1 MRRSGD
7 ARRAATFGNVVHM
20 LFAFRQRARCN
31 LRVILWWAQKRLFLA
46 AASVPALMWSCA
58 PPGTPPPLASSARFA
73 DSTSIVDS
81 GANPLRVADVRAC
94 EPRIA
99 AEDAERVR
107 AADAQRDLALQE
119 ANGSKEAQG
128 TAAQREAPIWDERN
142 RRVVVEEIPDPI
154 RRSMA
159 AREAYL
165 RDVPPACDAEDRAP
179 SYAFYAADRYFAY
192 GHFEEAR
199 RLLAPIYEQ
208 RCTTSPVGFV
218 TWKDLLLMSNMEQ
231 DHEQSRRL
239 AEAERDHPCAGE
251 RPAPRLDMRP
261 EVLANTAF
269 DDAAIVFE
277 RAARAAAG
285 PERERLLRKVAKM
298 YDDAARAAPAH
309 PDASLAAMRSASTYL
324 QIGEVNRA
332 IDVYRHFIHDYTDP
346 ATLDLLKHGG
356 TDLRTVPPTILA
368 PQPDAYKERFE
379 NLAAAYDALASA
391 YLTRFAYGP
400 AAAVLAEFAEN
411 ARFDP
416 GRRSKAARI
425 AMKLYSGL
433 GDRAEA
439 ARMHDVAT
447 SPDSHLTPGERAEVD
462 YLLASFDFGQWS
474 QGGSTAANEGTRLR
488 AVAALIRFH
497 EAHRSRPASA
507 PYALEAAYRIA
518 KMKQSARDATFRAWF
533 KATLDDWRY
542 FASQPGAATD
552 ATGRPSLA
560 AASDAPYVDYR
571 EDAELVV
578 RESQLA
584 AYPFGPPGIVGALA
598 PTLLPAPSPEP

>member
-1 MRRSGD
+1 
-7 ARRAATFGNVVHM
+7 V
-20 LFAFRQRARCN
+20 
-31 LRVILWWAQKRLFLA
+31 
-46 AASVPALMWSCA
+46 
-58 PPGTPPPLASSARFA
+58 
-73 DSTSIVDS
+73 
-81 GANPLRVADVRAC
+81 
-94 EPRIA
+94 
-99 AEDAERVR
+99 
-107 AADAQRDLALQE
+107 QRDLALQQ
-119 ANGSKEAQG
+119 AKDSKKAG
-128 TAAQREAPIWDERN
+128 AIPTQREAPIWDERN
-142 RRVVVEEIPDPI
+142 QRVVVEEIPDPI

-165 RDVPPACDAEDRAP
+165 RDVPPACDSEDRTP
-179 SYAFYAADRYFAY
+179 NYAFYTGDRYFAY

-208 RCTTSPVGFV
+208 RCTTSPMGFV
-218 TWKDLLLMSNMEQ
+218 TWRELLQMSNMEQ

-251 RPAPRLDMRP
+251 RPASRGDMRP
-261 EVLANTAF
+261 EVLVNAAF
-269 DDAAIVFE
+269 DDAAVVLE
-277 RAARAAAG
+277 AAARAPEG
-285 PERERLLRKVAKM
+285 PKRERLLRKGAKM
-298 YDDAARAAPAH
+298 YEDAVRAAPAH
-309 PDASLAAMRSASTYL
+309 RDAPLAAMRSASTYL

-332 IDVYRHFIHDYTDP
+332 IDVYRLFIHDYTDP

-411 ARFDP
+411 ARFDL

-433 GDRAEA
+433 GDRAGA

-447 SPDSHLTPGERAEVD
+447 GPDSQLTPGERAEVD

-533 KATLDDWRY
+533 KATLEDWRC
-542 FASQPGAATD
+542 FASQPRAATD
-552 ATGRPSLA
+552 ATGKPSLA

-571 EDAELVV
+571 EEAELAV

-584 AYPFGPPGIVGALA
+584 AYPFGPPGIIGVLA
-598 PTLLPAPSPEP
+598 PMVLPAPSPQP